1 MDTATGIT
9 GHVDDA
15 ASRLDRSAKEPLWS
29 QLLADVQARIDA
41 HEFDGTF
48 PGEHA
53 LAEAYQVSR
62 QTVRLALRSLREA
75 GVITAG
81 KGRPPQ
87 VTHTIQQPMGALYS
101 LFTSVEAA
109 GMRQRSVVLAQDER
123 RDPVAAAHLGLADRD
138 PLIYLERLRL
148 ADEEPLAVDQ
158 VWLPARLARPLLQVD
173 FTHTALY
180 TQMAQ
185 LLAAA
190 PVGGQEEIA
199 AVTVT
204 PTDAARLD
212 VAPGAPAFS
221 LSRLGCHY
229 GTPVEWRHTLIRGDR
244 FRLLSQFTPGSGYTL
259 HLGPA
264 PTGAVTRPASTR
276 SQEQR

>member
-1 MDTATGIT
+1 MDTATGT
-9 GHVDDA
+9 TVQVDVA
-15 ASRLDRSAKEPLWS
+15 ARLDRAAKEPLWS
-29 QLLADVQARIDA
+29 QLRADVQARIDA
-41 HEFDGTF
+41 HEFDGVF

-81 KGRPPQ
+81 KGRTPQ

-123 RDPVAAAHLGLADRD
+123 RDPVAAAHLGLANRD

-180 TQMAQ
+180 TEMAR
-185 LLAAA
+185 LLSAA

-199 AVTVT
+199 AVTVSAA
-204 PTDAARLD
+204 DADRLD
-212 VAPGAPAFS
+212 VAAGAPAFS

-264 PTGAVTRPASTR
+264 EPVSTRPPITPLK
-276 SQEQR
+276 EQR